1 MDRTNATSRKRPWLA
16 ALLAGLLTG
25 FGHLYLRRWRRALGW
40 LAGSFAATTL
50 FVDPAAAEALVNGT
64 VTRETLTG
72 AAPML
77 VVGGLSVI
85 DAYLLARAQNTA
97 ASTAA
102 SAAASAAA
110 SEPSEPTDDERASC
124 PHCGKDLDPELEF
137 CHWCTRSVEPVD
149 DRDASRER

>member
-1 MDRTNATSRKRPWLA
+1 MNRTNANSRKRPWLA

-64 VTRETLTG
+64 VTRENLVET
-72 AAPML
+72 APMF

-97 ASTAA
+97 AES
-102 SAAASAAA
+102 
-110 SEPSEPTDDERASC
+110 PSDADAVERASC
-124 PHCGKDLDPELEF
+124 PHCGKELDPDLEF

-149 DRDASRER
+149 DRDAAQER